1 MPFHIRV
8 RPIGNRV
15 RPHEMVFGINL
26 EDEAALRSRYLNAY
40 ESGQPLTGGGRS
52 IAAELI
58 DQVLVFE
65 TEEIVSEGGSAGF
78 DEAFNGGVN
87 RTDEFIT
94 GAPGSQSATGSEPMD
109 PGVARDPTRV
119 MIVHGRNTAALNALR
134 AFLQSLGLQ
143 PILWEDAIEETGEGS
158 PHNLNAVM
166 AAMSLAQAVVIL
178 FTAED
183 EARLLPAFRE
193 ATDDEDLVGQPRPN
207 VLVEAGLAMG
217 LGRERTILTRL
228 GPIRGASDLD
238 GLNAINIGNGT
249 GPRTALRRRLETAGC
264 RVNDRT
270 DYLEVAV
277 AGDFDGAL
285 VTE

>member
-1 MPFHIRV
+1 MPFHVRV

-15 RPHEMVFGINL
+15 RPHEMVFGLNL
-26 EDEAALRSRYLNAY
+26 EDEAALRSRFLNAY

-52 IAAELI
+52 IATELI
-58 DQVLVFE
+58 DQVQVFE
-65 TEEIVSEGGSAGF
+65 TEGPVSGQASAGF
-78 DEAFNGGVN
+78 QVAFDGGVN
-87 RTDEFIT
+87 RTDDFIT
-94 GAPGSQSATGSEPMD
+94 DAPGIQRAAGSEPTD

-119 MIVHGRNTAALNALR
+119 MIVHGRNSAALNALR

-166 AAMSLAQAVVIL
+166 AAMSLAQAVVVL

-183 EARLLPAFRE
+183 EARLLPAFRDAPE
-193 ATDDEDLVGQPRPN
+193 DEDLVGQPRPN

-238 GLNAINIGNGT
+238 GLNAVNIGNDM
-249 GPRTALRRRLETAGC
+249 GPRAALRRRLETAGC

-277 AGDFDGAL
+277 AGDFDAAV